1 MGVAMERTRWLHRTY
16 GFRTKRCGMLL
27 RILWL
32 SCIVAGCD
40 SNKNLTTVA
49 GHVTYQGKPLEQGS
63 IVFISPHSRQVTG
76 EIKGG
81 EILNVTTFH
90 DNDGVAAGEY
100 LVAITSRDQSE
111 KFKNSM
117 APPSLIPVRYADVS
131 TSGLKANIQP
141 NDNNVLQFDL

>member
-1 MGVAMERTRWLHRTY
+1 MGVAMERTRWLYTTD

-27 RILWL
+27 CILWL
-32 SCIVAGCD
+32 SCIAIGCN
-40 SNKNLTTVA
+40 SNKNLVTVT

-63 IVFISPHSRQVTG
+63 IVFISPQSRQATG

-81 EILNVTTFH
+81 EILNVTTRH
-90 DNDGVAAGEY
+90 DNDGMAAGEY
-100 LVAITSRDQSE
+100 SVAITSRDRSE
-111 KFKNSM
+111 KYKNSM
-117 APPSLIPVRYADVS
+117 APPSLLPVRYADVS

>member
-1 MGVAMERTRWLHRTY
+1 
-16 GFRTKRCGMLL
+16 MLL
-27 RILWL
+27 RVLWL

-40 SNKNLTTVA
+40 SNKNLVTVT

-76 EIKGG
+76 EITSGN
-81 EILNVTTFH
+81 IVSVTTLH
-90 DNDGVAAGEY
+90 ENDGIAAGEY
-100 LVAITSRDQSE
+100 SVAITSRDQSE
-111 KFKNSM
+111 KYKNSM